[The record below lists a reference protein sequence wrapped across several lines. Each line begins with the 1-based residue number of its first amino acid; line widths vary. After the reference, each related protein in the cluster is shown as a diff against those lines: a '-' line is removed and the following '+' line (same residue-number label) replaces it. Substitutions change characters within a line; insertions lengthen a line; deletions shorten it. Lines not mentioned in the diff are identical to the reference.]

1 MSNIEQEIS
10 KDEVKPVLLFPSAF
24 DIRYSIFC
32 GSLLN
37 FYAARK
43 EIFG

>member
-1 MSNIEQEIS
+1 MSNVEQGIS
-10 KDEVKPVLLFPSAF
+10 NDEVKSLLWFPSAF

-37 FYAARK
+37 FYAAC
-43 EIFG
+43 EQVLV